1 MTPVLFDTNIL
12 LDVFLHRN
20 PHFST
25 SRQAVDLVG
34 NNLVRGYVS
43 GHAVT
48 TLSYLLTKHL
58 DAKKSK
64 AILTTFLTRFTVA
77 AVTDTAI
84 RLALGSPIK
93 DFEDAV
99 THAAAEESDLSIIVT
114 RNIRDFAKGTI
125 PAMLPEM
132 LILQFSDETQEHKT
146 RT

>member
-12 LDVFLHRN
+12 LDVFLQRKSHV
-20 PHFST
+20 SA
-25 SRQAVDLVG
+25 SRQAIDLVG
-34 NNLVRGYVS
+34 KNLVQGYVS

-64 AILTTFLTRFTVA
+64 AILTTLLTRFTVA

-84 RLALGSPIK
+84 RRALESPIK

-99 THAAAEESDLSIIVT
+99 AHAAAEESEIAIIAT
-114 RNIRDFAKGTI
+114 RNIRDFAKGSI
-125 PAMLPEM
+125 PAILPEM
-132 LILQFSDETQEHKT
+132 LVLRFSVEQNE
-146 RT
+146 